1 MNVLIIGGMGVIGG
15 AITEAAVKA
24 GLDVTVLSRRA
35 SFGKWM
41 GLSATYIQGDWKDD
55 KFAGE
60 LVEKGFDVIV
70 DTQIFNEQQMARSL
84 RIVDNHCSQF
94 VYISTD
100 SVYAH
105 PNENLNEEREIRMDD
120 IKWNYGINKRKAEL
134 YLLSH
139 SADYCFDWTVIR
151 PTLTFGDTRVPVGF
165 SSKRGTYTLIDRIEK
180 DKPIIRF
187 DDGKSRHSLCHVSIF
202 GNAAVG
208 LFLNEKSYG
217 CFYHISD
224 DCSYTYDEIFATIEK
239 IVGKKGIYTFFDA
252 GKVKKYNSYVYE
264 EMIYDKNP
272 EFTLDNA
279 NIKAVCSEVCF
290 HVDLQDV
297 LRETLA
303 NLREHRYEVG
313 DDTDY
318 NMLTDILLLKN
329 KSKIRKQDSAP
340 EVMKYLESLSD
351 KYRQEVESYGANATK
366 KNIIL
371 GIKKTL
377 RPIKH
382 LIKKNNRR

>member
-35 SFGKWM
+35 SFGKWT

-55 KFAGE
+55 KFAGD
-60 LVEKGFDVIV
+60 LVRKGFDVIV
-70 DTQIFNEQQMARSL
+70 DTQIFNEQQMVRSL
-84 RIVDNHCSQF
+84 RVVNNHCSQF
-94 VYISTD
+94 IYISTD

-105 PNENLNEEREIRMDD
+105 PNENLSEDMDIWLED

-139 SADYCFDWTVIR
+139 GADYSFKWTVIR
-151 PTLTFGDTRVPVGF
+151 PTLTFGDTRIPVGF
-165 SSKRGTYTLIDRIEK
+165 SSKRGTYTLIDRIENS
-180 DKPIIRF
+180 KPIIRF

-202 GNAAVG
+202 GNAAVD

-224 DCSYTYDEIFATIEK
+224 DCSYTYDEIFAAIES
-239 IVGKKGIYTFFDA
+239 IVGKKGIYAFLDA

-272 EFTLDNA
+272 VFTLDNA
-279 NIKAVCSEVCF
+279 NIKAICPEVCF
-290 HVDLQDV
+290 HVDIQDV

-313 DDTDY
+313 DDIDY

-329 KSKIRKQDSAP
+329 KSKIRRQSSVN
-340 EVMKYLESLSD
+340 EVMKYLETIPD
-351 KYRQEVESYGANATK
+351 GYRHEVERYGTNALKQNT
-366 KNIIL
+366 IRS
-371 GIKKTL
+371 IKKTL
-377 RPIKH
+377 SPIKH
-382 LIKKNNRR
+382 LIIK